1 MLRRTGGER
10 WPYVQGVA
18 AAAGPP
24 SGPGVGLSLAT
35 IVALIIT
42 LGVGAFGAW
51 GTHSVVAD
59 QQRRLLKERG
69 SEVGLLFTSAVSG
82 ITSSLTATRGVLRV
96 TNGSSS
102 AFERAVAQQVLAGK
116 ENKTTLSVLAPAAGG
131 FTVVSAAGPLLKAGQ
146 RVSGIRAATF
156 PKTRNT
162 PQVVATPVMGS
173 GSARYIGFALDA
185 SAGVGGL
192 GEDVL
197 YQEVALGKLSAGR
210 QSGSAPFHEVN
221 VVLYANSS
229 RSPDQLIIST
239 TGGALPAKGSVF
251 SKVAIGASTWVLG
264 VRAKGSLVGGVASS
278 AWWIVLLAGIVAA
291 LLLAT
296 LIEFAVRRRDA
307 ALALSE
313 AENQQ
318 AETLQRS
325 LLPTLPHLP
334 DLELAARYQAGGAG
348 QKVGGDWFD
357 AFALDGGGAGF
368 VIGDVIGHD
377 LEAAAEMS
385 QVRAALRAYAYEGD
399 EPASVLTR
407 LDRLVTT
414 FELTELA
421 SVVYGVLGPV
431 QADGSRTLKLANAG
445 HLPPL
450 LQDPQGVVTE
460 IDGGSSVV
468 IGVPVAEARAQTE
481 LVVAPGS
488 TLLLFTDGLL
498 EGPTLSLAETLPQLA
513 KVVAGH
519 SPDAGC
525 EALCERVLA
534 ARPNQNQRDD
544 IALLA
549 LRLRPVPVWAASGDE
564 TRGGGSAGALHRR
577 TRRDRCPRR
586 PALTAIGADVTVSQE
601 SKQTL
606 LLPPEARSSSRS
618 RRFVQGALA
627 RWQLE
632 SLADVAVLLT
642 SELVTNAIVHA
653 QTEVEVTITR
663 DDPAH
668 DHGGGQRQLTQRAAA
683 APAHR

>member
-1 MLRRTGGER
+1 MAVRQGRGRRR
-10 WPYVQGVA
+10 
-18 AAAGPP
+18 GPP
-24 SGPGVGLSLAT
+24 VRSGSRLSLAT
-35 IVALIIT
+35 IAALVIT

-102 AFERAVAQQVLAGK
+102 AFERAVAQQVRAGK
-116 ENKTTLSVLAPAAGG
+116 DNKTTLTVLAPAAGG
-131 FTVVSAAGPLLKAGQ
+131 GFSVVSAAGPLLKAGQ
-146 RVSGIRAATF
+146 SVSGIRAATF
-156 PKTRNT
+156 ARSRNT

-173 GSARYIGFALDA
+173 GSARYLGFALDA

-229 RSPDQLIIST
+229 RSQDQLIIST

-278 AWWIVLLAGIVAA
+278 AWWIVLLAGSVAA

-318 AETLQRS
+318 AENLQRS

-357 AFALDGGGAGF
+357 AFALPGGGAGF

-421 SVVYGVLGPV
+421 SVVYGILGPP
-431 QADGSRTLKLANAG
+431 AFDGSRTMKLANAG

-498 EGPTLSLAETLPQLA
+498 EGPALSLAETIPQLA
-513 KVVAGH
+513 EVVAGH
-519 SPDAGC
+519 APDAGC

-549 LRLRPVPVWAASGDE
+549 LRLRPVPAASPSGAE
-564 TRGGGSAGALHRR
+564 TPDAADMDARPTDAP
-577 TRRDRCPRR
+577 DRAEVVAAPDI
-586 PALTAIGADVTVSQE
+586 PL
-601 SKQTL
+601 
-606 LLPPEARSSSRS
+606 S
-618 RRFVQGALA
+618 RR
-627 RWQLE
+627 
-632 SLADVAVLLT
+632 
-642 SELVTNAIVHA
+642 
-653 QTEVEVTITR
+653 
-663 DDPAH
+663 
-668 DHGGGQRQLTQRAAA
+668 
-683 APAHR
+683 

>member
-1 MLRRTGGER
+1 MAVRQGRGRRR
-10 WPYVQGVA
+10 
-18 AAAGPP
+18 GPP
-24 SGPGVGLSLAT
+24 VRSRSRLSLAT
-35 IVALIIT
+35 IAALVIT

-59 QQRRLLKERG
+59 QQRRLLQERA
-69 SEVGLLFTSAVSG
+69 SEVGLLFTNAVSG

-102 AFERAVAQQVLAGK
+102 AFERAVAQQVRAGK
-116 ENKTTLSVLAPAAGG
+116 DNKTTLSVLAQTAGG

-146 RVSGIRAATF
+146 LLTGIRAASF
-156 PKTRNT
+156 LKTRNT

-173 GSARYIGFALDA
+173 GSARYLGFALDA

-197 YQEVALGKLSAGR
+197 YQEIALGKLSAGR

-229 RSPDQLIIST
+229 KSSDQLIIST

-251 SKVAIGASTWVLG
+251 SKVPIGASTWVLG

-334 DLELAARYQAGGAG
+334 DVELAARYQAGGIG

-357 AFALDGGGAGF
+357 AFALAGGGAGF

-377 LEAAAEMS
+377 LEAAAAMS

-421 SVVYGVLGPV
+421 SVVYGVLGPLET
-431 QADGSRTLKLANAG
+431 DGSRRLKLANAG

-460 IDGGSSVV
+460 IDEGSSVV

-481 LVVAPGS
+481 LLVAPGS

-498 EGPTLSLAETLPQLA
+498 EGPSLSLAETIPQLA
-513 KVVAGH
+513 EVVAGH

-549 LRLRPVPVWAASGDE
+549 LRLRPVPTKPA
-564 TRGGGSAGALHRR
+564 AGAE
-577 TRRDRCPRR
+577 T
-586 PALTAIGADVTVSQE
+586 PATVDQPMRATDAAE
-601 SKQTL
+601 T
-606 LLPPEARSSSRS
+606 P
-618 RRFVQGALA
+618 
-627 RWQLE
+627 
-632 SLADVAVLLT
+632 
-642 SELVTNAIVHA
+642 
-653 QTEVEVTITR
+653 
-663 DDPAH
+663 DPA
-668 DHGGGQRQLTQRAAA
+668 DAAA
-683 APAHR
+683 APGAPLSRR